1 MKLLLTQHTNIGH
14 GSQGERG
21 RERDREEEVGG
32 EGREGE
38 GKGLVGTNNVNIDR
52 KKAEIAQ

>member
-1 MKLLLTQHTNIGH
+1 M
-14 GSQGERG
+14 
-21 RERDREEEVGG
+21 GG

-52 KKAEIAQ
+52 KKAEIAQYPKVDFLPSSQ